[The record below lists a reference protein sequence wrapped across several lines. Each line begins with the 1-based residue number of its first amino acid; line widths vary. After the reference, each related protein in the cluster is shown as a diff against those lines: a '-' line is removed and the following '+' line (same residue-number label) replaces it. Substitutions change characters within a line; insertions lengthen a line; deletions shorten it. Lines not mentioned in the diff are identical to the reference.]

1 VVRGNEGSSTES
13 FEAVLNVVEAAK
25 RELMTAVPSPRGVP
39 ARPLAEALLVF
50 EEGLRSAGQAMT
62 HWNLPGNEAVRSSCA
77 AAIDDALGRAER
89 LRLEAPVLDYEGL
102 VAVLGDLIA
111 PLDAFADAERTLA
124 T

>member
-1 VVRGNEGSSTES
+1 M
-13 FEAVLNVVEAAK
+13 LNVVEVAK

-39 ARPLAEALLVF
+39 ARPLAEALLAF
-50 EEGLRSAGQAMT
+50 EEGLRSARQAMSDG
-62 HWNLPGNEAVRSSCA
+62 NLSEAVRRSCGA
-77 AAIDDALGRAER
+77 AVDDALGRAER

-124 T
+124 PDGQSVRRRWPDSSSGTS